1 MNFLAVVIVGVGV
14 LMQILTNLAYI
25 TDDASKNDAA
35 KLRGRLIWTSIAAAS
50 MVLVL
55 VGSVG
60 GGHII
65 IK

>member
-1 MNFLAVVIVGVGV
+1 MNFLALVITGVGV
-14 LMQILTNLAYI
+14 LMQILTNIGYI
-25 TDDASKNDAA
+25 TDNASKNDAQ

-55 VGSVG
+55 VGSVQSG
-60 GGHII
+60 KII